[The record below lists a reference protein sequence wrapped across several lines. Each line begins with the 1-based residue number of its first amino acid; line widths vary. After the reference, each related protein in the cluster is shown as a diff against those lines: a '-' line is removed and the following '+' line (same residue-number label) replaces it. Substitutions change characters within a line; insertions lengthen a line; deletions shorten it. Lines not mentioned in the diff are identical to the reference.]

1 MQASTFT
8 LATPDGVSLFVY
20 RWLPDG
26 PPKAVVQ
33 IAHGLAEHAARYARV
48 AEALTRAGYAVYADD
63 HRGHGRTARTP
74 DELGLFAE
82 RDGWKKCIDDLWLIN
97 RRIAAD
103 HPGVPIVLL
112 GHSLGSF
119 MVQYF
124 ISEHGDALAGAVL
137 SASNGKPPPIAPIG
151 LLLAR
156 LERLRLGQRG
166 HSPVMQALFFG
177 AFNKPFKPARTPFD
191 WLSRDTAEVD
201 KYIADPLCGFE
212 STVQLYIDLLE
223 GSARNRPAV
232 AAGAD
237 SERPADLHLQRQPRP
252 GQRQHRSTHRRL
264 SGRRH
269 QTGGA
274 QSLPGRPPRKPE
286 RNQSRRGDARSDRLA
301 RRRDRAAPLGYFIVG
316 MTNSAPSLM
325 PEGHRAVTV
334 LVLV

>member
-8 LATPDGVSLFVY
+8 LATPDGMSLFVY

-103 HPGVPIVLL
+103 HPGLPIVLL

-119 MVQYF
+119 MAQYF
-124 ISEHGDALAGAVL
+124 ISEHGDALVAAVL

-212 STVQLYIDLLE
+212 FDGATLYRPA
-223 GSARNRPAV
+223 GGVARNRQSV

-252 GQRQHRSTHRRL
+252 GQR
-264 SGRRH
+264 
-269 QTGGA
+269 
-274 QSLPGRPPRKPE
+274 
-286 RNQSRRGDARSDRLA
+286 
-301 RRRDRAAPLGYFIVG
+301 
-316 MTNSAPSLM
+316 
-325 PEGHRAVTV
+325 
-334 LVLV
+334 

>member
-8 LATPDGVSLFVY
+8 LTTPDGVSLFVY
-20 RWLPDG
+20 RWLPDA

-48 AEALTRAGYAVYADD
+48 AEALARAGYAVYADD

-74 DELGLFAE
+74 AELGLFAE
-82 RDGWKKCIDDLWLIN
+82 RGGWKKCIDDLWLLN
-97 RRIAAD
+97 RRIATD

-119 MVQYF
+119 MAQYF

-151 LLLAR
+151 LVLAR

-166 HSPVMQALFFG
+166 HSPLMQALFFG
-177 AFNKPFKPARTPFD
+177 AFNKPFKPARTAFD
-191 WLSRDTAEVD
+191 WLSRDPAEVD

-223 GSARNRPAV
+223 GLRETAKPSRQARIPKDLPIYIFNGSRDPVSDNIGQLIGAYR
-232 AAGAD
+232 AAGIKPVFHEVYPDGRHESLNETNRDAVT
-237 SERPADLHLQRQPRP
+237 RDLIAWLDGVI
-252 GQRQHRSTHRRL
+252 GQRRSATSS
-264 SGRRH
+264 SG
-269 QTGGA
+269 
-274 QSLPGRPPRKPE
+274 
-286 RNQSRRGDARSDRLA
+286 
-301 RRRDRAAPLGYFIVG
+301 
-316 MTNSAPSLM
+316 
-325 PEGHRAVTV
+325 
-334 LVLV
+334 

>member
-8 LATPDGVSLFVY
+8 LATPDGMSLFVY

-48 AEALTRAGYAVYADD
+48 AEALTRADYAVYADD

-103 HPGVPIVLL
+103 HPGLPIVLL

-124 ISEHGDALAGAVL
+124 ISEHGDALVAAVL

-212 STVQLYIDLLE
+212 SAVQLYIDLLE
-223 GSARNRPAV
+223 GLRETANPSRQVRIPKDLPIYIFNGSRDPV
-232 AAGAD
+232 A
-237 SERPADLHLQRQPRP
+237 SNI
-252 GQRQHRSTHRRL
+252 GQL
-264 SGRRH
+264 I
-269 QTGGA
+269 
-274 QSLPGRPPRKPE
+274 
-286 RNQSRRGDARSDRLA
+286 DAY
-301 RRRDRAAPLGYFIVG
+301 RAAVIKQVVHKVYPDGRHESLNETNRDTVTRDLIVWLDG
-316 MTNSAPSLM
+316 VIAQRRSATSSS
-325 PEGHRAVTV
+325 G
-334 LVLV
+334 

>member
-1 MQASTFT
+1 MQVSTFT
-8 LATPDGVSLFVY
+8 LAMPDGVSLFVY
-20 RWLPDG
+20 RWLPDA

-223 GSARNRPAV
+223 GLRETANPSRQVRIPKDLPIYIFNGSRDPVASNIGQLIDAYRAAVIKQVVHKVYPDGRHESLNETNRDAV
-232 AAGAD
+232 T
-237 SERPADLHLQRQPRP
+237 RDLIAWLDGVI
-252 GQRQHRSTHRRL
+252 GQRRSATSS
-264 SGRRH
+264 SG
-269 QTGGA
+269 
-274 QSLPGRPPRKPE
+274 
-286 RNQSRRGDARSDRLA
+286 
-301 RRRDRAAPLGYFIVG
+301 
-316 MTNSAPSLM
+316 
-325 PEGHRAVTV
+325 
-334 LVLV
+334 

>member
-103 HPGVPIVLL
+103 HPGLPIVLL

-124 ISEHGDALAGAVL
+124 ISEHGDALVAAVL

-223 GSARNRPAV
+223 GCAKPPIRR
-232 AAGAD
+232 G
-237 SERPADLHLQRQPRP
+237 RRGFRKTC
-252 GQRQHRSTHRRL
+252 RSTSSTAAATR
-264 SGRRH
+264 SA
-269 QTGGA
+269 TI
-274 QSLPGRPPRKPE
+274 SLNSSTPIAPPASNRWCTKST
-286 RNQSRRGDARSDRLA
+286 RT
-301 RRRDRAAPLGYFIVG
+301 AA
-316 MTNSAPSLM
+316 TKA
-325 PEGHRAVTV
+325 
-334 LVLV
+334 

>member
-8 LATPDGVSLFVY
+8 LATADGVSLFVY
-20 RWLPDG
+20 RWLPDA

-33 IAHGLAEHAARYARV
+33 IVHGLAEHAARYGRV

-74 DELGLFAE
+74 AELGLFAE
-82 RDGWKKCIDDLWLIN
+82 RDGWTKCIDDLWLLN

-124 ISEHGDALAGAVL
+124 ISEHGEALAAAVL
-137 SASNGKPPPIAPIG
+137 SSSNGKPPPIASMG

-177 AFNKPFKPARTPFD
+177 AFNKRFAPVRTPFD

-201 KYIADPLCGFE
+201 KYVADPLCGFE
-212 STVQLYIDLLE
+212 STVQLYIDMLE
-223 GSARNRPAV
+223 GLRETAKPSRQARIPKTLPIYTFNGSRDPVSDNIDQLLDAYRTAGISQVVHKVYPDGRHESLNETNRDTV
-232 AAGAD
+232 T
-237 SERPADLHLQRQPRP
+237 RDLIAWLD
-252 GQRQHRSTHRRL
+252 GVVVQHRSAISS
-264 SGRRH
+264 SG
-269 QTGGA
+269 
-274 QSLPGRPPRKPE
+274 
-286 RNQSRRGDARSDRLA
+286 
-301 RRRDRAAPLGYFIVG
+301 
-316 MTNSAPSLM
+316 
-325 PEGHRAVTV
+325 
-334 LVLV
+334 